1 MNAWIDIL
9 LNATVKFLLDMKLPG
24 RQLASALRNL
34 ADRIENGEPIVPLH
48 SPQVDHLVDVA
59 GTINDWRDDSAFTD
73 RTGSPRPLRLD
84 MLKALIQQRVP
95 QHDVDATVDWLCS
108 NGAIERRN
116 DGSYVLPS
124 SGIVLVNHTD
134 ASYAYR
140 ISTIGAKY
148 LATVRHNACML
159 DRNQRDVERGAQV
172 NHFPK
177 QLLPEYRA
185 KVKNEVQKMNLI
197 IDNYLEDNNAP
208 NANPGETT
216 RVTLHSFSHV
226 GSY

>member
-9 LNATVKFLLDMKLPG
+9 LNATVKFLLNMQLPG
-24 RQLASALRNL
+24 SQVASALRSL
-34 ADRIENGEPIVPLH
+34 ADRIEASEPIVPLH
-48 SPQVDHLVDVA
+48 SPQEDHLVEVA
-59 GTINDWRDDSAFTD
+59 GVINDWRDDSAFTD

-84 MLKALIQQRVP
+84 TLRALIQQRVP
-95 QHDVDATVDWLCS
+95 QHEVDATIDWLCD
-108 NGAIERRN
+108 NGTIERRD
-116 DGSYVLPS
+116 DGAYVLRP
-124 SGIVLVNHTD
+124 SGIVLISHSD

-140 ISTIGAKY
+140 ISTIAAKY
-148 LATVRHNACML
+148 LATVRHNARTP
-159 DRNQRDVERGAQV
+159 DRSQRDVEQAAHV
-172 NHFPK
+172 NHFPV

-208 NANPGETT
+208 NADPSKTT